1 MGIIVEQTPLTSSA
15 VHRLGDDMVNFYI
28 VEEPEGLVLIDS
40 GLPTHWGALR
50 DHLASSGAVTG
61 DIKAVLLTHAHPDH
75 LGLAARVRREAGA
88 AVWIHSADAATL
100 AAANPAR
107 AGASTERSIAR
118 YLVRRPAAIGLL
130 LHLARSGDFH
140 PAPVGDP
147 EVFETP
153 TTLTRVP
160 GAPEAI
166 PVPGHTPGS
175 TAYVFRHHGVIFTGD
190 ALVSYDGLTGLRG
203 PRLVCRGFTH
213 DGASAL
219 ASLDTLAGIG
229 SDLTVLPG
237 HGDPM
242 AELSPA
248 VEEAR
253 RAGMS

>member
-1 MGIIVEQTPLTSSA
+1 MGIIVEQTPLIPRA
-15 VHRLGDDMVNFYI
+15 IHRLGDDMVNFYI
-28 VEEPEGLVLIDS
+28 VEEPDGLVLIDS
-40 GLPTHWGALR
+40 GLPAHWGALC
-50 DHLASSGAVTG
+50 DHLAGSGAVPG

-75 LGLAARVRREAGA
+75 LGLAARVRGEAGA
-88 AVWIHSADAATL
+88 AVWIHSAEAATL

-107 AGASTERSIAR
+107 AGASAERSIAR
-118 YLVRRPAAIGLL
+118 YLLRRPAATGLL
-130 LHLARSGDFH
+130 LHLARKGGFH
-140 PAPVGDP
+140 PAPVSDP

-160 GAPEAI
+160 GAPEAVPI
-166 PVPGHTPGS
+166 PGHTPGS

-219 ASLDTLAGIG
+219 ASLNTLAGIG
-229 SDLTVLPG
+229 RDLTVLPG

-242 AELSPA
+242 AELSSA

-253 RAGMS
+253 RVGMS

>member
-1 MGIIVEQTPLTSSA
+1 MGIIVEQTPLIPPA
-15 VHRLGDDMVNFYI
+15 VHRLGDDMVNFYL
-28 VEEPEGLVLIDS
+28 VEEPEGLVLVDG
-40 GLPTHWGALR
+40 GLPTHWGKLC
-50 DHLASSGAVTG
+50 DHLADIGAVPG

-88 AVWIHSADAATL
+88 AVWIHSAEAATL

-107 AGASTERSIAR
+107 AGASTERSMAR
-118 YLVRRPAAIGLL
+118 YLMRRPASMGLV
-130 LHLARSGDFH
+130 LHLARSGAFR
-140 PAPVGDP
+140 PAPVSDP
-147 EVFETP
+147 EVFESLA
-153 TTLTRVP
+153 TLTRVP
-160 GAPEAI
+160 GAPEAVPI
-166 PVPGHTPGS
+166 PGHTPGS
-175 TAYVFRHHGVIFTGD
+175 TAYVFQQHGVIFTGD

-253 RAGMS
+253 RVGIS

>member
-1 MGIIVEQTPLTSSA
+1 MGIIVEQTTLIPPA
-15 VHRLGDDMVNFYI
+15 VHRLGDDMVNFYL

-40 GLPTHWGALR
+40 GLPTHWDALR
-50 DHLASSGAVTG
+50 DHLASSGATPD

-88 AVWIHSADAATL
+88 AVWIHSAEAATL

-107 AGASTERSIAR
+107 AGGSTERSIAR
-118 YLVRRPAAIGLL
+118 YLLRRPAAIGLL
-130 LHLARSGDFH
+130 LHLARSGGFR
-140 PAPVGDP
+140 PAPVRDP
-147 EVFETP
+147 EVFDTP

-160 GAPEAI
+160 GAPEA
-166 PVPGHTPGS
+166 VPISGHTPGS

-190 ALVSYDGLTGLRG
+190 ALVSYDGLTGQRG

-213 DGASAL
+213 DGAAAL

-229 SDLTVLPG
+229 RDLMVLPG

-253 RAGMS
+253 RVGVS

>member
-1 MGIIVEQTPLTSSA
+1 MGIIVERTSLTPPA

-28 VEEPEGLVLIDS
+28 VEEPAGLVLIDS

-50 DHLASSGAVTG
+50 GQLASSGAVPG

-88 AVWIHSADAATL
+88 AVWIHGADAATL

-107 AGASTERSIAR
+107 AGGSTERSIAP
-118 YLVRRPAAIGLL
+118 YLVRRPAALGLV
-130 LHLARSGDFH
+130 LHLARNGAFH
-140 PAPVGDP
+140 PAPVNDP

-160 GAPEAI
+160 GAPEAVPI
-166 PVPGHTPGS
+166 PGHTQGS
-175 TAYVFRHHGVIFTGD
+175 TAYVFRQHGVIFTGD
-190 ALVSYDGLTGLRG
+190 ALVSYDGLTGLTG

-213 DGASAL
+213 DSASAL

-229 SDLTVLPG
+229 GDLAVLPG

-248 VEEAR
+248 VEQAR
-253 RAGMS
+253 RAGIT

>member
-1 MGIIVEQTPLTSSA
+1 VKQASLTPRA

-28 VEEPEGLVLIDS
+28 VEEPAGLVLIDS
-40 GLPTHWGALR
+40 GLPGHWGALR
-50 DHLASSGAVTG
+50 DHLASSGAVPG

-75 LGLAARVRREAGA
+75 LGLAARVRHGTGA
-88 AVWIHSADAATL
+88 AVWIHSAEAATL
-100 AAANPAR
+100 TAANPAR

-118 YLVRRPAAIGLL
+118 YLLRRPAAMGLL
-130 LHLARSGDFH
+130 LHLARNGGFH
-140 PAPVGDP
+140 PAPVSDP

-160 GAPEAI
+160 GAPEAVPI
-166 PVPGHTPGS
+166 PGHTPGS
-175 TAYVFRHHGVIFTGD
+175 TAYVFRQHGVIFTGD
-190 ALVSYDGLTGLRG
+190 ALVSYDGLTGQRG

-229 SDLTVLPG
+229 EGLTVLPG

-242 AELSPA
+242 AELSAA

-253 RAGMS
+253 RVGVS

>member
-1 MGIIVEQTPLTSSA
+1 
-15 VHRLGDDMVNFYI
+15 
-28 VEEPEGLVLIDS
+28 
-40 GLPTHWGALR
+40 
-50 DHLASSGAVTG
+50 
-61 DIKAVLLTHAHPDH
+61 
-75 LGLAARVRREAGA
+75 LGLAARVRGEAGA
-88 AVWIHSADAATL
+88 AVWIHSAEAATL

-107 AGASTERSIAR
+107 AGASAERSIAR
-118 YLVRRPAAIGLL
+118 YLLRRPAATGLL
-130 LHLARSGDFH
+130 LHLARKGGFH
-140 PAPVGDP
+140 PAPVSDP

-160 GAPEAI
+160 GAPEAVPI
-166 PVPGHTPGS
+166 PGHTPGS

-219 ASLDTLAGIG
+219 ASLNTLAGIG
-229 SDLTVLPG
+229 RDLTVLPG

-242 AELSPA
+242 AELSSA

-253 RAGMS
+253 RVGMS

>member
-1 MGIIVEQTPLTSSA
+1 MERTSLIPPA
-15 VHRLGDDMVNFYI
+15 VHRLGDDMVNFYL
-28 VEEPEGLVLIDS
+28 VEEPDGLVLVDS

-50 DHLASSGAVTG
+50 DHLASSGAVPG

-75 LGLAARVRREAGA
+75 LGLAARVRREADA
-88 AVWIHSADAATL
+88 AVWIHRAEAATL
-100 AAANPAR
+100 GAANPAR
-107 AGASTERSIAR
+107 AGASTERSMAR
-118 YLVRRPAAIGLL
+118 YLLRRPAAMGLV
-130 LHLARSGDFH
+130 LHLARSGAFR
-140 PAPVGDP
+140 PSPVSGP
-147 EVFETP
+147 EVFDAP

-160 GAPEAI
+160 GAPEAVPI
-166 PVPGHTPGS
+166 PGHTPGS
-175 TAYVFRHHGVIFTGD
+175 AAYVFRHHGVIFTGD

-229 SDLTVLPG
+229 RDLTVLPG

-242 AELSPA
+242 AELYPA

-253 RAGMS
+253 RVGIS

>member
-1 MGIIVEQTPLTSSA
+1 MGVIVEQTPLTPPA

-28 VEEPEGLVLIDS
+28 VEEPDGLVLIDS
-40 GLPTHWGALR
+40 GLPAHWGALR
-50 DHLASSGAVTG
+50 DHLASSGAVPG

-75 LGLAARVRREAGA
+75 VGLAARVRREAGA
-88 AVWIHSADAATL
+88 AVWIHSAEAATI

-107 AGASTERSIAR
+107 AGASTERPMAR
-118 YLVRRPAAIGLL
+118 YLLRRPAAMGLV
-130 LHLARSGDFH
+130 LHLARNGAFH
-140 PAPVGDP
+140 PAPVSDP
-147 EVFETP
+147 EVFETRS
-153 TTLTRVP
+153 TLTRVP
-160 GAPEAI
+160 GAPEAV

-175 TAYVFRHHGVIFTGD
+175 TAYVFRDHGVIFSGD
-190 ALVSYDGLTGLRG
+190 ALVSYDGLTGLSG

-229 SDLTVLPG
+229 KDLTVLPG

-253 RAGMS
+253 RVGLS

>member
-1 MGIIVEQTPLTSSA
+1 VEQASLTPPA

-28 VEEPEGLVLIDS
+28 VEEPEGLVLVDS
-40 GLPTHWGALR
+40 GLPAHWGALR
-50 DHLASSGAVTG
+50 DHLASSGAVPG

-75 LGLAARVRREAGA
+75 LGLAARVRHEAGA
-88 AVWIHSADAATL
+88 AVWIHGAEAATL

-118 YLVRRPAAIGLL
+118 YLLRRPAAMGLL
-130 LHLARSGDFH
+130 LNLARNGGFR

-147 EVFETP
+147 EVFQTP

-160 GAPEAI
+160 GAPEAVPI
-166 PVPGHTPGS
+166 PGHTPGS
-175 TAYVFRHHGVIFTGD
+175 TAYVFRQHGVIFSGD
-190 ALVSYDGLTGLRG
+190 ALVSHDGLTGLRG

-213 DGASAL
+213 DGAAAL
-219 ASLDTLAGIG
+219 ASLDTLAGLGGGLI
-229 SDLTVLPG
+229 VLPG

-242 AELSPA
+242 AELSAA

-253 RAGMS
+253 RVGIS

>member
-1 MGIIVEQTPLTSSA
+1 MGIIVEQTSLSPPA

-40 GLPTHWGALR
+40 GLPAHWAALR
-50 DHLASSGAVTG
+50 DHLASSGAVPG

-88 AVWIHSADAATL
+88 AVWIHGADAATL

-107 AGASTERSIAR
+107 AGASTERSIAG
-118 YLVRRPAAIGLL
+118 YLLRRPAATRLL
-130 LHLARSGDFH
+130 LHLARSGGFH
-140 PAPVGDP
+140 PAPVSDP

-160 GAPEAI
+160 GAPEAVPI
-166 PVPGHTPGS
+166 PGHTPGS

-229 SDLTVLPG
+229 RDLTALPG

-248 VEEAR
+248 VDVAR
-253 RAGMS
+253 RVGMS